1 VRVGNVG
8 PGALRF
14 SLRVRA
20 RSKRGGPELLARE
33 AGLRIPGTLIQAEAE
48 QETARIAN
56 S

>member
-1 VRVGNVG
+1 MRVGNVG

-20 RSKRGGPELLARE
+20 RSKRLGPDLLARE
-33 AGLRIPGTLIQAEAE
+33 AELRIPGTLTQAEFE
-48 QETARIAN
+48 QETARIVN